1 MRPRGYPASPA
12 VLFGAL
18 RANWQL
24 IGQMTRREVV
34 GRYRG
39 SIVGLMWS
47 FVHPFLMLAVYT
59 FVFSVVFQVRW
70 GADVDSKAE
79 FAIVLFS
86 GLIVHSF
93 FAECVTRAP
102 WLVLGN
108 VNYVKKVVFPLETL
122 GWVTVLSALFHT
134 AMSVVVLLIFYFGV
148 HLSLHWTVL
157 LLPVVFAPFVLLTL
171 GLTWFLASFAVF
183 VRDIAQVVGIA
194 TTALLFLSPIL
205 YPASAVPEQYRV
217 YVQLSPLTFIVEQLR
232 AVLLWGQLPDWRGL
246 AVYTAVS
253 LVIAWAGFFWFQKT
267 RRGFADVI

>member
-1 MRPRGYPASPA
+1 MRTRGYPGSPA
-12 VLFGAL
+12 VLIGGLF
-18 RANWQL
+18 ANRQL

-34 GRYRG
+34 GRYSG

-59 FVFSVVFQVRW
+59 FVFSVVFEVRW

-93 FAECVTRAP
+93 FSECVTRAP

-122 GWVTVLSALFHT
+122 GWVTVFSALFHT
-134 AMSVVVLLIFYFGV
+134 AMSILVLLIFYAGV
-148 HLSLHWTVL
+148 HLGVHWTVV
-157 LLPVVFAPFVLLTL
+157 LLPLVFAPFALLTL
-171 GLTWFLASFAVF
+171 GVTWFLASFSVF

-205 YPASAVPEQYRV
+205 YPVSSVPEQYRL
-217 YVQLSPLTFIVEQLR
+217 YVHLSPLTFIVEQVR
-232 AVLLWGQLPDWRGL
+232 EVVLWGHLPDWRGL
-246 AVYTAVS
+246 LIYTAVS
-253 LVIAWAGFFWFQKT
+253 VVIAWGGFYWFQKT